1 MFARILRVDLKPG
14 QGPAYADAIENKVIP
29 ILRKFTGFRDEFGL
43 VSADGKEGI
52 AISLWERQDDA
63 EAFARTGFVEARKE
77 IEPFMVGVPEL
88 HECFV
93 NTSTAHRIA
102 GNFTPTARAKA
113 QKPE

>member
-14 QGPAYADAIENKVIP
+14 QGPAYANAIENKVIP
-29 ILRKFTGFRDEFGL
+29 ILRKFAGFRDEFGL

-52 AISLWERQDDA
+52 AISLWERQEDA
-63 EAFARTGFVEARKE
+63 EVYAHAAYAEARKE
-77 IEPFMVGVPEL
+77 IEPFMAGAPEL

-93 NTSTAHRIA
+93 TTSTAHKLA
-102 GNFTPTARAKA
+102 GDFTPTMRAKA